1 MWSRSNI
8 KKHKSKREVIKN
20 TNKKTKKE
28 KERKRKKK
36 KKEVQER
43 KKFKKENEY
52 WFCTEKKKDEEWSLE
67 GVEKKNKNKRPHRE
81 FVVLFHD
88 GLLW

>member
-1 MWSRSNI
+1 M
-8 KKHKSKREVIKN
+8 KSKR
-20 TNKKTKKE
+20 KE
-28 KERKRKKK
+28 KSQIKRQRKRKKGK
-36 KKEVQER
+36 ER

-67 GVEKKNKNKRPHRE
+67 GVEKKNKNKRRHRE

-88 GLLW
+88 GLLWRLVSI